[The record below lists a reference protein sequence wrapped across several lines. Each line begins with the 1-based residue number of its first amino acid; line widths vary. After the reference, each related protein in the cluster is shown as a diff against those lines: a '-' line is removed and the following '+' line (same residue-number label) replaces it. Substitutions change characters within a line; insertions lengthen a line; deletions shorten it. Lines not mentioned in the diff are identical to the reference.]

1 MNRAAALSC
10 ALALAGCTLYPEAVP
25 LGQQRMPGYF
35 VVSNDQPGFSTGFY
49 GFLVGSD
56 APDHYSVAWVD
67 TPGGQDVFSGTIS
80 VDGTID
86 QSATFAHTGQ
96 EGLTF
101 DAPNQ
106 LSFRSTPGRTLHGI
120 DVVSSSDVI
129 YLDARI
135 NQSHVG
141 VNVEFIALATNC
153 GTVSW
158 NTVTNPVA
166 FTRDQR
172 STVQSARCSSS
183 QP

>member
-86 QSATFAHTGQ
+86 QSATFAHTGRR
-96 EGLTF
+96 G
-101 DAPNQ
+101 
-106 LSFRSTPGRTLHGI
+106 SRSTRPT
-120 DVVSSSDVI
+120 SS
-129 YLDARI
+129 R
-135 NQSHVG
+135 
-141 VNVEFIALATNC
+141 
-153 GTVSW
+153 
-158 NTVTNPVA
+158 
-166 FTRDQR
+166 
-172 STVQSARCSSS
+172 SARRPGARCTASTSCRRATSS
-183 QP
+183 